1 MFHNWSCRM
10 CNTSSCHGSFW
21 RHNRRLL
28 GEEVESKERWSL
40 NILLCTELLKTS
52 ECRSTLDID
61 VGGAEFSGSDILQ
74 QNLKGL
80 GFNLLCVV
88 PRSNGLVVPDFGC
101 RKQLS
106 EAELEMRSEES
117 SS

>member
-1 MFHNWSCRM
+1 MKSVPILSCLFPFYSFE
-10 CNTSSCHGSFW
+10 NFYTSLLL
-21 RHNRRLL
+21 NAELL
-28 GEEVESKERWSL
+28 GR
-40 NILLCTELLKTS
+40 S
-52 ECRSTLDID
+52 EHRSTSDVD
-61 VGGAEFSGSDILQ
+61 VGGAEFSERDILRPS
-74 QNLKGL
+74 LKGL

-106 EAELEMRSEES
+106 EVELEMRSEKS